1 MPGSLFCNFGPRYIS
16 SVGELFY
23 KFKCCMWN
31 KCCMCIWECKVW
43 LPRKWPLTKVVQVL
57 IAGNIVAHVE
67 PSLPSTKQWKPWPQL
82 QLYRI
87 LLRPEITG
95 RDVANF
101 IPIIY
106 ITGSSWQNRLER
118 LDGWRSRCTL
128 IIIPRECTLE
138 GGCKRLEQT
147 RKSYTSEWSKGN
159 QYISIMVLYFV
170 DLVHVFF

>member
-1 MPGSLFCNFGPRYIS
+1 MNYFINLNVVCEINVACVYGNA
-16 SVGELFY
+16 
-23 KFKCCMWN
+23 
-31 KCCMCIWECKVW
+31 KVW